1 MRILLLTFLLLLSAC
16 GSVGD
21 TSSANHGYGFEY
33 DVQGTTGLKLRY
45 TPTLTAADPLSNPI
59 FVENIYAQVQACT
72 GMSAPP
78 PFVIMVAAGSLP
90 NNWIGETQMDPSLVL
105 IGSTTVEAPSVMRHE
120 LIHHLLGATTGN
132 LDAGHTNNFF
142 KPRADGGCA

>member
-1 MRILLLTFLLLLSAC
+1 MRILLLTFLLLLAAC
-16 GSVGD
+16 GSAGD
-21 TSSANHGYGFEY
+21 NTPANHGYGFEY
-33 DVQGTTGLKLRY
+33 DVQGATGFKLRY

-72 GMSAPP
+72 SMSAPP

-90 NNWIGETQMDPSLVL
+90 NGWVGETQMNPSLVL
-105 IGSTTVEAPSVMRHE
+105 IVASSEVPSVMRHE
-120 LIHHLLGATTGN
+120 LIHHLLGATMGN
-132 LDAGHTNNFF
+132 LDAGHTNDFF